1 MADKK
6 ILLIAPR
13 FFGYY
18 QEIINEAEK
27 MGFYVDYLCDTSNNS
42 NLGKA
47 VGRINRKLLSVSMHN
62 YFKNAVLPLVRT
74 KHYDCVLLIAGMTF
88 SFTDDMLR
96 VIKKNQRRA
105 QFIIYQ
111 WDAQKNLPYVKKIH
125 KYFEKK
131 YSFDRIDCLS
141 DPTYNFLPLF
151 YVNKYETI
159 PDIQNSDIKY
169 DCSYIGTAHPKKYK
183 EINEIADAVRN
194 KMPRQ
199 LIYHYM
205 PSKLKY
211 LYHKMTAV
219 EYKKASLKDFQMRK
233 IPSDQMMRIF
243 AESICILDAPQE
255 GQNGL
260 TIRTIECLGAGRK
273 LITTNADIV
282 NYDFY
287 NEKNIL
293 VYNKDIDLESPFFL
307 DEYEQVPYSVYRK
320 YALRN
325 WLETMLQ
332 S

>member
-27 MGFYVDYLCDTSNNS
+27 MGFYADYLCDTCNNS
-42 NLGKA
+42 NLAKA
-47 VGRINRKLLSVSMHN
+47 VGRINKKLLSASMHK
-62 YFKNAVLPLVRT
+62 YFNKTVLPLVRT
-74 KHYDCVLLIAGMTF
+74 KQYDYVLLIAGMTF

-96 VIKKNQRRA
+96 VIKQTQRRA
-105 QFIIYQ
+105 RFIIYQ
-111 WDAQKNLPYVKKIH
+111 WDAEKNLPFAKQIH
-125 KYFEKK
+125 QYFEKK
-131 YSFDRIDCLS
+131 YSFDRMDCMS
-141 DPTYNFLPLF
+141 DSAYSFLPLF
-151 YVNKYETI
+151 YTNKYEAV
-159 PDIQNSDIKY
+159 PDIQNSDIRY
-169 DCSYIGTAHPKKYK
+169 DCSYVGTAHPKKYK
-183 EINEIADAVRN
+183 EINEIADRVRY

-211 LYHKMTAV
+211 LYHKMTAM
-219 EYKKASLKDFQMRK
+219 EYKEARLKDFQMNK
-233 IPSDQMMRIF
+233 ILSDQMMQIF
-243 AESICILDAPQE
+243 TESICILDAPQE

-260 TIRTIECLGAGRK
+260 TIRTIECLGARRK

-293 VYNKDIDLESPFFL
+293 VYNKDIDLKSSFFL
-307 DEYEQVPYSVYRK
+307 DEYEQVPHSVYQK
-320 YALRN
+320 YALCN
-325 WLETMLQ
+325 WLATILQ